1 MIVLIS
7 ETFGGHKMKNTSYK
21 NKQFVLLGMT
31 FLSVAGIAGC
41 SKVELAQ
48 SSVTLELGDELS
60 ENVADYLQNPDEK
73 ILKDAS
79 LDLSAVDETKVGSY
93 NAAVAYDGKNYPFTV
108 EVKDT
113 TSPQCEAKDYIY
125 MQPGT
130 LTVDDLVTEIKD
142 ASETSSGIVSCEQK
156 EDLVVSD
163 YDDMLQER
171 AAVDTADPYDE
182 VDYQESVQLDD
193 EGCYEVTAQ
202 VKDSEGNFTDI
213 TLNVYV
219 DGTAPE
225 LAQNV
230 IDLEVDAS
238 GISIDD
244 INTDDAEKIADML
257 HELPD
262 FANAEWAAASDAFCG
277 DNAISYEF
285 EQKSFNLQKE
295 NPVEVL
301 NVHCTVQDQAGN
313 ENEADYEVMVTYTG
327 LDAEALLEKT
337 GLIMQIADTSTN
349 NNSTSSNNNMTK
361 SDGKSNKNQNGEY
374 KGNDTVNDLGMT
386 DAEFAAMFDSMTPE
400 EREAF
405 LNSMASGSTD
415 ESYNIATEQGTI
427 SYYYDSSAAQQ
438 VFSLVNQE
446 RVNNGLPEL
455 TWDSD
460 MASYS
465 DRRAMEI
472 VTDFSHNSAGG
483 KWSVGEN
490 IGQGYENASAVVS
503 GWMNSEGHKA
513 NILSTVSTRASVS
526 CYVEK
531 ETFSNGSRINNHYWV
546 INFTH

>member
-48 SSVTLELGDELS
+48 STVTLELGDELS
-60 ENVADYLQNPDEK
+60 ENVADYLQDPDEK
-73 ILKDAS
+73 ILKGAS

-130 LTVDDLVTEIKD
+130 LTMDDLVTEIKD

-156 EDLVVSD
+156 EDLVVCD
-163 YDDMLQER
+163 YDDMLQEK
-171 AAVDTADPYDE
+171 AVVDTTDSYDGA
-182 VDYQESVQLDD
+182 DYQESVQLDD

-405 LNSMASGSTD
+405 LNSVAYGSTTD
-415 ESYNIATEQGTI
+415 NNVQVSG
-427 SYYYDSSAAQQ
+427 YYDNNMAQE
-438 VFSLVNQE
+438 VFNLTNQE
-446 RVNNGLPEL
+446 RANNGLPAYS
-455 TWDSD
+455 WDSN

-465 DRRAMEI
+465 DRRAKEI
-472 VTDFSHNSAGG
+472 VTDYSHNSAGG
-483 KWSVGEN
+483 NWSVGEN
-490 IGQGYENASAVVS
+490 IAEGETSASEVVND
-503 GWMNSEGHKA
+503 WMNSAGHKA
-513 NILSTVSTRASVS
+513 NILSDVSTKTSVS
-526 CYVEK
+526 CYVENF
-531 ETFSNGSRINNHYWV
+531 TYADGSTQYLYHWV
-546 INFTH
+546 QNFTH

>member
-31 FLSVAGIAGC
+31 FLSVASIAGC

-48 SSVTLELGDELS
+48 STVTLELGDELS
-60 ENVADYLQNPDEK
+60 ENVADYLQDPDEK
-73 ILKDAS
+73 ILKGAS
-79 LDLSAVDETKVGSY
+79 LDLSVVDETKVGSY

-125 MQPGT
+125 IQPGT

-142 ASETSSGIVSCEQK
+142 ASETSSGLGPREQT
-156 EDLVVSD
+156 EDLVVCD

-171 AAVDTADPYDE
+171 AAVDNAEPYDGA
-182 VDYQESVQLDD
+182 DYQESVQLDD

-262 FANAEWAAASDAFCG
+262 FSNAEWAAASDAFCG

-405 LNSMASGSTD
+405 LNSVAYGSTTD
-415 ESYNIATEQGTI
+415 NNVQVSG
-427 SYYYDSSAAQQ
+427 YYDNNMAQE
-438 VFSLVNQE
+438 VFNLTNQE
-446 RVNNGLPEL
+446 RANNGLPAYS
-455 TWDSD
+455 WDSN

-465 DRRAMEI
+465 DRRAKEI
-472 VTDFSHNSAGG
+472 VTDYSHNSAGG
-483 KWSVGEN
+483 NWSVGEN
-490 IGQGYENASAVVS
+490 IAEGETSASEVVND
-503 GWMNSEGHKA
+503 WMNSAGHKA
-513 NILSTVSTRASVS
+513 NILSDVSTKTSVS
-526 CYVEK
+526 CYVENF
-531 ETFSNGSRINNHYWV
+531 TYADGSTQYLYHWV
-546 INFTH
+546 QNFTH

>member
-156 EDLVVSD
+156 EDLVVCD

-405 LNSMASGSTD
+405 LNSVAYGSTTD
-415 ESYNIATEQGTI
+415 NNVQVSG
-427 SYYYDSSAAQQ
+427 YYDNNMAQE
-438 VFSLVNQE
+438 VFNLTNQE
-446 RVNNGLPEL
+446 RANNGLPAYS
-455 TWDSD
+455 WDSN

-465 DRRAMEI
+465 DRRAKEI
-472 VTDFSHNSAGG
+472 VTDYSHNSAGG
-483 KWSVGEN
+483 NWSVGEN
-490 IGQGYENASAVVS
+490 IAEGETSASEVVND
-503 GWMNSEGHKA
+503 WMNSAGHKA
-513 NILSTVSTRASVS
+513 NILSDVSTKTSVS
-526 CYVEK
+526 CYVENF
-531 ETFSNGSRINNHYWV
+531 TYADGSTQYLYHWV
-546 INFTH
+546 QNFTH

>member
-1 MIVLIS
+1 
-7 ETFGGHKMKNTSYK
+7 MKGTSYK

-48 SSVTLELGDELS
+48 STVTLELGDELS

-73 ILKDAS
+73 ILKGAS
-79 LDLSAVDETKVGSY
+79 LDLSAIDETKVGSY
-93 NAAVAYDGKNYPFTV
+93 NAAIAYDGKIYPFTV

-130 LTVDDLVTEIKD
+130 LTMDDLVTEIKD

-156 EDLVVSD
+156 EDLVVCD
-163 YDDMLQER
+163 YDDMLQEK
-171 AAVDTADPYDE
+171 AAVDNAEPHDGA
-182 VDYQESVQLDD
+182 DYQESVQLDD

-230 IDLEVDAS
+230 IDLDVDAS

-262 FANAEWAAASDAFCG
+262 FTDAEWAVASDAFCQ
-277 DNAISYEF
+277 DNKISYEF

-301 NVHCTVQDQAGN
+301 NVHCTVQDQAEN
-313 ENEADYEVMVTYTG
+313 ENEADYEVTVTYTG
-327 LDAEALLEKT
+327 LDVEALLEKT

-526 CYVEK
+526 SYVEK

>member
-1 MIVLIS
+1 MKILIRKLVLIS
-7 ETFGGHKMKNTSYK
+7 ETFGGHKMKDTSYK

-48 SSVTLELGDELS
+48 STVTLELGDELS

-73 ILKDAS
+73 ILKGAS
-79 LDLSAVDETKVGSY
+79 LDLSTIDETKVGSY
-93 NAAVAYDGKNYPFTV
+93 NAAIAYDGKNYPFTV

-156 EDLVVSD
+156 DDLVVCD
-163 YDDMLQER
+163 YDDMLQEK
-171 AAVDTADPYDE
+171 AAVDNAEPHDGA
-182 VDYQESVQLDD
+182 DYQESVQLDD

-230 IDLEVDAS
+230 IDLDVDAS

-262 FANAEWAAASDAFCG
+262 FSNAEWAAASDAFCG

-313 ENEADYEVMVTYTG
+313 ENEADYEVTVTYTG

-405 LNSMASGSTD
+405 IISLGEGDQANDTKESGYYNSD
-415 ESYNIATEQGTI
+415 Y
-427 SYYYDSSAAQQ
+427 AQQ
-438 VFSLVNQE
+438 VFALVNQE
-446 RVNNGLPEL
+446 RANNGLTAL
-455 TWDSD
+455 TWDSS

-472 VTDFSHNSAGG
+472 TTDFSHNSAGG
-483 KWSVGEN
+483 KMNVGEN
-490 IGQGYENASAVVS
+490 IAKGAISPDMVMD
-503 GWMNSEGHKA
+503 GWMRSDGHRA
-513 NILSTVSTRASVS
+513 NILNANYTKISVS
-526 CYVEK
+526 CYYD
-531 ETFSNGSRINNHYWV
+531 GSTYYWV
-546 INFTH
+546 QNFAY

>member
-1 MIVLIS
+1 MKILIRKLVLIS
-7 ETFGGHKMKNTSYK
+7 ETFGGHKMKDTSYK

-48 SSVTLELGDELS
+48 STVTLELGDELS

-73 ILKDAS
+73 ILKGAS
-79 LDLSAVDETKVGSY
+79 LDLSTIDETKVGSY
-93 NAAVAYDGKNYPFTV
+93 NAAIAYDGKNYPFTV

-156 EDLVVSD
+156 DDLVVCD
-163 YDDMLQER
+163 YDDMLQEK
-171 AAVDTADPYDE
+171 AAVDNAEPHDGA
-182 VDYQESVQLDD
+182 DYQESVQLDD

-230 IDLEVDAS
+230 IDLDVDAS

-257 HELPD
+257 HEIPD
-262 FANAEWAAASDAFCG
+262 FTDAEWAVASDAFCG

-313 ENEADYEVMVTYTG
+313 ENEADYEVTVTYTG

-405 LNSMASGSTD
+405 IISLGEGDQANDTKESGYYNSD
-415 ESYNIATEQGTI
+415 Y
-427 SYYYDSSAAQQ
+427 AQQ
-438 VFSLVNQE
+438 VFALVNQE
-446 RVNNGLPEL
+446 RANNGLTAL
-455 TWDSD
+455 TWDSS

-472 VTDFSHNSAGG
+472 TTDFSHNSAGG
-483 KWSVGEN
+483 KMNVGEN
-490 IGQGYENASAVVS
+490 IAKGAISPDMVMD
-503 GWMNSEGHKA
+503 GWMRSDGHRA
-513 NILSTVSTRASVS
+513 NILNANYTKISVS
-526 CYVEK
+526 CYYD
-531 ETFSNGSRINNHYWV
+531 GSTYYWV
-546 INFTH
+546 QNFAY

>member
-1 MIVLIS
+1 
-7 ETFGGHKMKNTSYK
+7 MKNTSYK

-48 SSVTLELGDELS
+48 STVTLELGDELS
-60 ENVADYLQNPDEK
+60 ENVADYLQDPDEK
-73 ILKDAS
+73 ILKGAS

-113 TSPQCEAKDYIY
+113 TSPQCKAKDYIY

-130 LTVDDLVTEIKD
+130 LTMDDLVTEIKD

-156 EDLVVSD
+156 EDLVVCD
-163 YDDMLQER
+163 YDDMLQEK
-171 AAVDTADPYDE
+171 AVVDTTDSYDE
-182 VDYQESVQLDD
+182 ADYQESVQLDE

-213 TLNVYV
+213 TLNVYA

-230 IDLEVDAS
+230 IDLDVDAS

-262 FANAEWAAASDAFCG
+262 FSNAEWAAASDAFCG

-301 NVHCTVQDQAGN
+301 NVHCTVQDQAKN
-313 ENEADYEVMVTYTG
+313 ENEADYEVTVTYTG
-327 LDAEALLEKT
+327 LDVEALLEKT
-337 GLIMQIADTSTN
+337 GLIMQISDVTANDKKSGKSDNKSGTTNTQNQLSQASGKSNADKVISFLIPYPGYIRPNNEPVFITFSQAFYGAIRAASEAGWRVETVPFSRTN
-349 NNSTSSNNNMTK
+349 NNSDIDWK
-361 SDGKSNKNQNGEY
+361 ALEHIGEDSRVMIFNHWY
-374 KGNDTVNDLGMT
+374 YPAF
-386 DAEFAAMFDSMTPE
+386 DALLKRKA
-400 EREAF
+400 
-405 LNSMASGSTD
+405 
-415 ESYNIATEQGTI
+415 
-427 SYYYDSSAAQQ
+427 
-438 VFSLVNQE
+438 
-446 RVNNGLPEL
+446 RVGIIR
-455 TWDSD
+455 
-460 MASYS
+460 Y
-465 DRRAMEI
+465 
-472 VTDFSHNSAGG
+472 FSHVKSP
-483 KWSVGEN
+483 WDHCFEN
-490 IGQGYENASAVVS
+490 WIDAVVDTKKVAS
-503 GWMNSEGHKA
+503 DAVHFLYTLGCRKILNA
-513 NILSTVSTRASVS
+513 NWYYNDAYIVSA
-526 CYVEK
+526 
-531 ETFSNGSRINNHYWV
+531 INLAC
-546 INFTH
+546 I

>member
-7 ETFGGHKMKNTSYK
+7 ETFGGHKMKDTSYK

-48 SSVTLELGDELS
+48 STVTLELGDELS

-73 ILKDAS
+73 ILKGAS
-79 LDLSAVDETKVGSY
+79 LDLSTIDETKVGSY
-93 NAAVAYDGKNYPFTV
+93 NAAIAYDGKNYPFTV

-130 LTVDDLVTEIKD
+130 LTMDDLITEIKD

-156 EDLVVSD
+156 DDLVVCD
-163 YDDMLQER
+163 YDDMLQEKS
-171 AAVDTADPYDE
+171 AVDNAEPHDE
-182 VDYQESVQLDD
+182 ADYQESVKLDD

-230 IDLEVDAS
+230 IDLDVDAS

-262 FANAEWAAASDAFCG
+262 FTDAEWAVASDAFCQ
-277 DNAISYEF
+277 DNKISYEF

-301 NVHCTVQDQAGN
+301 NVHCTVQDQAKN
-313 ENEADYEVMVTYTG
+313 ENEADYEVTVTYTG
-327 LDAEALLEKT
+327 LDVEALLEKT
-337 GLIMQIADTSTN
+337 GLIMQISDVTANDKKSG
-349 NNSTSSNNNMTK
+349 K
-361 SDGKSNKNQNGEY
+361 SDNKSGTTNTQNQLSQASGKSNADN
-374 KGNDTVNDLGMT
+374 LGMT
-386 DAEFAAMFDSMTPE
+386 DDEMVAMLQSMTPDE
-400 EREAF
+400 MDAF
-405 LNSMASGSTD
+405 LNSVAYGSTTD
-415 ESYNIATEQGTI
+415 NNVQVSG
-427 SYYYDSSAAQQ
+427 YYDNNMAQE
-438 VFSLVNQE
+438 VFNLTNQE
-446 RVNNGLPEL
+446 RANNGLSAYS
-455 TWDSD
+455 WDSN

-465 DRRAMEI
+465 DRRAKEI
-472 VTDFSHNSAGG
+472 VTDYSHNSVGG
-483 KWSVGEN
+483 NWSVGEN
-490 IGQGYENASAVVS
+490 IAEGETSASEVVND
-503 GWMNSEGHKA
+503 WMNSAGHKA
-513 NILSTVSTRASVS
+513 NILSDVSTKISVS

-531 ETFSNGSRINNHYWV
+531 FTYADGSTQYLHHWV
-546 INFTH
+546 QNFTH

>member
-1 MIVLIS
+1 
-7 ETFGGHKMKNTSYK
+7 MKNTSYK

-48 SSVTLELGDELS
+48 STVTLELGDELS
-60 ENVADYLQNPDEK
+60 ENVADYLQDPDEK
-73 ILKDAS
+73 ILKGAS

-130 LTVDDLVTEIKD
+130 LIVDDLVTEIKD
-142 ASETSSGIVSCEQK
+142 ASETSSGIVSCERK
-156 EDLVVSD
+156 DDLAACD
-163 YDDMLQER
+163 YDDMLQKK
-171 AAVDTADPYDE
+171 AVVDTTDSYDE
-182 VDYQESVQLDD
+182 ADYQESVQLDE

-230 IDLEVDAS
+230 IDLDVDAS

-244 INTDDAEKIADML
+244 INTDDAEKIAAML

-262 FANAEWAAASDAFCG
+262 FSNAEWAAASDAFCG
-277 DNAISYEF
+277 DNAIRYEF

-313 ENEADYEVMVTYTG
+313 ENEADYEVTVTYTG
-327 LDAEALLEKT
+327 LDVEALLEKT

-483 KWSVGEN
+483 KMNVGEN
-490 IGQGYENASAVVS
+490 IAKGAVS
-503 GWMNSEGHKA
+503 PEMAMDGWMRSDGHRA
-513 NILSTVSTRASVS
+513 NILNASYTKISVS
-526 CYVEK
+526 CYYDGY
-531 ETFSNGSRINNHYWV
+531 TYYWV
-546 INFTH
+546 QNFAY

>member
-1 MIVLIS
+1 MKILIRKLVLIS
-7 ETFGGHKMKNTSYK
+7 ETFGGHKMKDTSYK

-48 SSVTLELGDELS
+48 STVTLELGDELS

-73 ILKDAS
+73 ILKGAS
-79 LDLSAVDETKVGSY
+79 LDLSTIDEIKVGSY
-93 NAAVAYDGKNYPFTV
+93 NAAIAYDGKNYPFTV

-156 EDLVVSD
+156 DDLVVCD
-163 YDDMLQER
+163 YDDMLQEK
-171 AAVDTADPYDE
+171 AAVDNAEPHDGA
-182 VDYQESVQLDD
+182 DYQESVQLDD

-230 IDLEVDAS
+230 IDLDVDAS

-257 HELPD
+257 HEIPD
-262 FANAEWAAASDAFCG
+262 FTDAEWAVASDAFCG

-313 ENEADYEVMVTYTG
+313 ENEADYEVTVTYTG

-405 LNSMASGSTD
+405 IISLGEGDQANDTKESGYYNSD
-415 ESYNIATEQGTI
+415 Y
-427 SYYYDSSAAQQ
+427 AQQ
-438 VFSLVNQE
+438 VFALVNQE
-446 RVNNGLPEL
+446 RANNGLTAL
-455 TWDSD
+455 TWDSS

-472 VTDFSHNSAGG
+472 TTDFSHNSAGG
-483 KWSVGEN
+483 KMNVGEN
-490 IGQGYENASAVVS
+490 IAKGAISPDMVMD
-503 GWMNSEGHKA
+503 GWMRSDGHRA
-513 NILSTVSTRASVS
+513 NILNANYTKISVS
-526 CYVEK
+526 CYYD
-531 ETFSNGSRINNHYWV
+531 GSTYYWV
-546 INFTH
+546 QNFAY

>member
-7 ETFGGHKMKNTSYK
+7 ETFGGHKMKDTSYK

-31 FLSVAGIAGC
+31 FFSVAGIAGC

-48 SSVTLELGDELS
+48 STVTLELGDELS

-73 ILKDAS
+73 ILKGAS
-79 LDLSAVDETKVGSY
+79 LDLSAIDETKVGSY
-93 NAAVAYDGKNYPFTV
+93 NAAIAYDGKNYPFTV

-130 LTVDDLVTEIKD
+130 LTVDDLITEIND

-156 EDLVVSD
+156 DDLVVCD
-163 YDDMLQER
+163 YDDMLQEK
-171 AAVDTADPYDE
+171 AAVDNAEPHNGA
-182 VDYQESVQLDD
+182 DYQESVKLDD
-193 EGCYEVTAQ
+193 EGYYEVTAQ

-230 IDLEVDAS
+230 IDLDVDAS

-262 FANAEWAAASDAFCG
+262 FTDAEWAVASDAFCQ
-277 DNAISYEF
+277 DNKISYEF

-301 NVHCTVQDQAGN
+301 NVHCTVQDQAEN
-313 ENEADYEVMVTYTG
+313 ENEADYEVTVTYTG
-327 LDAEALLEKT
+327 LDVEALLEKT

-526 CYVEK
+526 SYVEK

>member
-1 MIVLIS
+1 
-7 ETFGGHKMKNTSYK
+7 MKNTSYK

-48 SSVTLELGDELS
+48 STVTLELGDELS

-73 ILKDAS
+73 ILEAAS

-93 NAAVAYDGKNYPFTV
+93 NAAIAYDGKNYPFTV

-142 ASETSSGIVSCEQK
+142 ASETSSGIVSCEIK
-156 EDLVVSD
+156 DDLAACD
-163 YDDMLQER
+163 YDDMLQEK
-171 AAVDTADPYDE
+171 AVVDTTDLYDE
-182 VDYQESVQLDD
+182 ADYQESVQLDE

-230 IDLEVDAS
+230 IDLDVDAS
-238 GISIDD
+238 VISIDD

-262 FANAEWAAASDAFCG
+262 FSNAEWAAASDAFCG
-277 DNAISYEF
+277 DNAISYEY

-301 NVHCTVQDQAGN
+301 NVHCTVLDQAGN
-313 ENEADYEVMVTYTG
+313 ENKADYEVTVTYTG

-386 DAEFAAMFDSMTPE
+386 DAEFAEMFDSMTPE

-405 LNSMASGSTD
+405 IIALGEGDQNTTTVQSGYYNSD
-415 ESYNIATEQGTI
+415 Y
-427 SYYYDSSAAQQ
+427 AQQ
-438 VFSLVNQE
+438 VFAMVNQE
-446 RVNNGLPEL
+446 RADNGVAAL
-455 TWDSD
+455 TWDSS

-472 VTDFSHNSAGG
+472 TTDFSHNSAGG
-483 KWSVGEN
+483 KMNVGEN
-490 IGQGYENASAVVS
+490 IAKGAISPEMAMD
-503 GWMNSEGHKA
+503 GWMRSDGHRA
-513 NILSTVSTRASVS
+513 NILNASYTKISVS
-526 CYVEK
+526 CYYDGY
-531 ETFSNGSRINNHYWV
+531 TYYWV
-546 INFTH
+546 QNFAY

>member
-7 ETFGGHKMKNTSYK
+7 ETFGGHKMKGTSYK

-48 SSVTLELGDELS
+48 STVTLEIGDELS

-73 ILKDAS
+73 ILKGAS
-79 LDLSAVDETKVGSY
+79 LDLSAIDETKVGSY
-93 NAAVAYDGKNYPFTV
+93 NAAIAYDGKNYPFTV

-130 LTVDDLVTEIKD
+130 LTMDDLITEIKD

-156 EDLVVSD
+156 DDLVVCD
-163 YDDMLQER
+163 YDDMLQEKS
-171 AAVDTADPYDE
+171 AVDNAEPHDE
-182 VDYQESVQLDD
+182 ADYQESVKLDD

-225 LAQNV
+225 LAQNE
-230 IDLEVDAS
+230 IDLDVDAS

-244 INTDDAEKIADML
+244 TNTDDAEKIADML

-262 FANAEWAAASDAFCG
+262 FTDAEWAVASDAFCQ
-277 DNAISYEF
+277 DNKISYEF

-301 NVHCTVQDQAGN
+301 NVHCTVQDQAEN
-313 ENEADYEVMVTYTG
+313 ENEADYEVTVTYTG
-327 LDAEALLEKT
+327 LYVEALLEKT

-526 CYVEK
+526 SYVEK

>member
-1 MIVLIS
+1 
-7 ETFGGHKMKNTSYK
+7 MKNTSYK

-41 SKVELAQ
+41 SKMELAQ

-156 EDLVVSD
+156 EDLVVCD

-244 INTDDAEKIADML
+244 INTDDAEKIAGML

-405 LNSMASGSTD
+405 LNSVAYGSTTD
-415 ESYNIATEQGTI
+415 NNVQVSG
-427 SYYYDSSAAQQ
+427 YYDNNMAQE
-438 VFSLVNQE
+438 VFNLTNQE
-446 RVNNGLPEL
+446 RANNGLPAYS
-455 TWDSD
+455 WDSN

-465 DRRAMEI
+465 DRRAKEI
-472 VTDFSHNSAGG
+472 VTDYSHNSAGG
-483 KWSVGEN
+483 NWSVGEN
-490 IGQGYENASAVVS
+490 IAEGETSASEVVND
-503 GWMNSEGHKA
+503 WMNSAGHKA
-513 NILSTVSTRASVS
+513 NILSDVSTKTSVS
-526 CYVEK
+526 CYVENF
-531 ETFSNGSRINNHYWV
+531 TYADGSTQYLYHWV
-546 INFTH
+546 QNFTH

>member
-156 EDLVVSD
+156 EDLVVCD

-285 EQKSFNLQKE
+285 EQKSFDLQKE

-405 LNSMASGSTD
+405 LNSVAYGSTTD
-415 ESYNIATEQGTI
+415 NNVQVSG
-427 SYYYDSSAAQQ
+427 YYDNNMAQE
-438 VFSLVNQE
+438 VFNLTNQE
-446 RVNNGLPEL
+446 RANNGLPAYS
-455 TWDSD
+455 WDSN

-465 DRRAMEI
+465 DRRAKEI
-472 VTDFSHNSAGG
+472 VTDYSHNSAGG
-483 KWSVGEN
+483 NWSVGEN
-490 IGQGYENASAVVS
+490 IAEGETSASEVVND
-503 GWMNSEGHKA
+503 WMNSAGHKA
-513 NILSTVSTRASVS
+513 NILSDVSTKTSVS
-526 CYVEK
+526 CYVENF
-531 ETFSNGSRINNHYWV
+531 TYADGSTQYLYHWV
-546 INFTH
+546 QNFTH

>member
-1 MIVLIS
+1 
-7 ETFGGHKMKNTSYK
+7 MKNTSYK

-113 TSPQCEAKDYIY
+113 TSPQCKAKDYIY

-130 LTVDDLVTEIKD
+130 LIVDDLVTEIKD

-156 EDLVVSD
+156 EDLVVCD
-163 YDDMLQER
+163 YDDMLQEK
-171 AAVDTADPYDE
+171 AAVDNAEPYDGA
-182 VDYQESVQLDD
+182 DYQESVQLDD

-262 FANAEWAAASDAFCG
+262 FSNAEWAAASDAFCG

-285 EQKSFNLQKE
+285 EQKSFDLQKE

-313 ENEADYEVMVTYTG
+313 ENEADYEVTVTYTG
-327 LDAEALLEKT
+327 LDAAALIEKT
-337 GLIMQIADTSTN
+337 DLILQTSDDTAN
-349 NNSTSSNNNMTK
+349 EKNSSNSDSKSGTINNQKVAKT
-361 SDGKSNKNQNGEY
+361 GENQ
-374 KGNDTVNDLGMT
+374 DVDDFGMT
-386 DAEFAAMFDSMTPE
+386 DDEWVAMFEAMTPDE
-400 EREAF
+400 KDAY
-405 LNSMASGSTD
+405 LHSLWNYDQDNSTNQSGY
-415 ESYNIATEQGTI
+415 YN
-427 SYYYDSSAAQQ
+427 SDYAQQ
-438 VFSLVNQE
+438 VFAMVNQE
-446 RVNNGLPEL
+446 RADNGVAAL
-455 TWDSD
+455 TWDSS

-472 VTDFSHNSAGG
+472 TTDFSHNSAGG
-483 KWSVGEN
+483 KMNVGEN
-490 IGQGYENASAVVS
+490 IAKGAISPEMAMD
-503 GWMNSEGHKA
+503 GWMRSDGHRA
-513 NILSTVSTRASVS
+513 NILNASYTKISVS
-526 CYVEK
+526 CYYDGY
-531 ETFSNGSRINNHYWV
+531 TYYWV
-546 INFTH
+546 QNFAY

>member
-48 SSVTLELGDELS
+48 STVTLELGDELS
-60 ENVADYLQNPDEK
+60 ENVADYLQDPDEK
-73 ILKDAS
+73 ILKGAS

-156 EDLVVSD
+156 EDLVVCD
-163 YDDMLQER
+163 YDDMLQEK
-171 AAVDTADPYDE
+171 AVVDTTDSYDGA
-182 VDYQESVQLDD
+182 DYQESVQLDD

-262 FANAEWAAASDAFCG
+262 FSNAEWAAASDAFCG

-405 LNSMASGSTD
+405 LNSVAYGSTTD
-415 ESYNIATEQGTI
+415 NNVQVSG
-427 SYYYDSSAAQQ
+427 YYDNNMAQE
-438 VFSLVNQE
+438 VFNLTNQE
-446 RVNNGLPEL
+446 RANNGLPAYS
-455 TWDSD
+455 WDSN

-465 DRRAMEI
+465 DRRAKEI
-472 VTDFSHNSAGG
+472 VTDYSHNSAGG
-483 KWSVGEN
+483 NWSVGEN
-490 IGQGYENASAVVS
+490 IAEGETSASEVVND
-503 GWMNSEGHKA
+503 WMNSAGHKA
-513 NILSTVSTRASVS
+513 NILSDVSTKTSVS
-526 CYVEK
+526 CYVENF
-531 ETFSNGSRINNHYWV
+531 TYADGSTQYLYHWV
-546 INFTH
+546 QNFTH

>member
-1 MIVLIS
+1 
-7 ETFGGHKMKNTSYK
+7 MKNTSYK

-113 TSPQCEAKDYIY
+113 TSPQCKAKDYIY

-130 LTVDDLVTEIKD
+130 LIVDDLVTEIKD
-142 ASETSSGIVSCEQK
+142 ASETSSGIVSCERK
-156 EDLVVSD
+156 DDLAACD
-163 YDDMLQER
+163 YDDMLQKK
-171 AAVDTADPYDE
+171 AVVDTTDSYDE
-182 VDYQESVQLDD
+182 ADYQESVQLDE

-230 IDLEVDAS
+230 INLEVDAS

-244 INTDDAEKIADML
+244 INTDDAEKIAAML

-262 FANAEWAAASDAFCG
+262 FSNAEWAAASDAFCG
-277 DNAISYEF
+277 DNVISYEF

-301 NVHCTVQDQAGN
+301 NVHCTVQDKAGN
-313 ENEADYEVMVTYTG
+313 ENEADYEVTVTYTG

-337 GLIMQIADTSTN
+337 GLILQTSDN
-349 NNSTSSNNNMTK
+349 NENEKNSSNSDSKSGTINNQKVAKT
-361 SDGKSNKNQNGEY
+361 GENQ
-374 KGNDTVNDLGMT
+374 DVDDFGMT
-386 DAEFAAMFDSMTPE
+386 DDEWVAMFEAMTPDE
-400 EREAF
+400 KDAY
-405 LNSMASGSTD
+405 LHSLWNYDQDNSTNQSGY
-415 ESYNIATEQGTI
+415 YN
-427 SYYYDSSAAQQ
+427 SDYAQQ
-438 VFSLVNQE
+438 VFALVNQE
-446 RVNNGLPEL
+446 RANNGLTAL
-455 TWDSD
+455 TWDSS

-472 VTDFSHNSAGG
+472 TTDFSHNSAGG
-483 KWSVGEN
+483 KMNVGEN
-490 IGQGYENASAVVS
+490 IAKGAISPDMVMD
-503 GWMNSEGHKA
+503 GWMRSDGHRA
-513 NILSTVSTRASVS
+513 NILNANYTKISVS
-526 CYVEK
+526 CYYD
-531 ETFSNGSRINNHYWV
+531 GSTYYWV
-546 INFTH
+546 QNFAY

>member
-1 MIVLIS
+1 
-7 ETFGGHKMKNTSYK
+7 MKNTSYK

-41 SKVELAQ
+41 SKMELAQ

-156 EDLVVSD
+156 EDLVVCD

-230 IDLEVDAS
+230 INLEVDAS

-244 INTDDAEKIADML
+244 INTDDAEKIAAML

-262 FANAEWAAASDAFCG
+262 FSNAEWAAASDAFCG
-277 DNAISYEF
+277 DNVISYEF

-405 LNSMASGSTD
+405 LNSVAYGSTTD
-415 ESYNIATEQGTI
+415 NNVQVSG
-427 SYYYDSSAAQQ
+427 YYDNNMAQE
-438 VFSLVNQE
+438 VFNLTNQE
-446 RVNNGLPEL
+446 RANNGLPAYS
-455 TWDSD
+455 WDSN

-465 DRRAMEI
+465 DRRAKEI
-472 VTDFSHNSAGG
+472 VTDYSHNSAGG
-483 KWSVGEN
+483 NWSVGEN
-490 IGQGYENASAVVS
+490 IAEGETSASEVVND
-503 GWMNSEGHKA
+503 WMNSAGHKA
-513 NILSTVSTRASVS
+513 NILSDVSTKTSVS
-526 CYVEK
+526 CYVENF
-531 ETFSNGSRINNHYWV
+531 TYADGSTQYLYHWV
-546 INFTH
+546 QNFTH

>member
-1 MIVLIS
+1 
-7 ETFGGHKMKNTSYK
+7 MKNTSYK

-48 SSVTLELGDELS
+48 STVTLELGDELS
-60 ENVADYLQNPDEK
+60 ENVADYLQDPDEK
-73 ILKDAS
+73 ILKGAS

-130 LTVDDLVTEIKD
+130 LIVDDLVTKIKD
-142 ASETSSGIVSCEQK
+142 ASETSSGIVSCERK
-156 EDLVVSD
+156 DDLAACD
-163 YDDMLQER
+163 YDDMLQEK
-171 AAVDTADPYDE
+171 AVVDTTDSYDGA
-182 VDYQESVQLDD
+182 DYQESVQLDD

-230 IDLEVDAS
+230 IDLDVDAS

-262 FANAEWAAASDAFCG
+262 FSNAEWAAASDAFCG

-301 NVHCTVQDQAGN
+301 NVHCTVLDQAGN
-313 ENEADYEVMVTYTG
+313 ENKADYEVTVTYTG
-327 LDAEALLEKT
+327 LDAAALMEKT
-337 GLIMQIADTSTN
+337 GLILQTSDDTAN
-349 NNSTSSNNNMTK
+349 EKKSSNSDSK
-361 SDGKSNKNQNGEY
+361 SGTTNTQKVAKAGENQ
-374 KGNDTVNDLGMT
+374 DVDDFGMT
-386 DAEFAAMFDSMTPE
+386 DDEWVAMFEAMTPDE
-400 EREAF
+400 KDAY
-405 LNSMASGSTD
+405 LHSLWNYDQDNSTNQSGY
-415 ESYNIATEQGTI
+415 YN
-427 SYYYDSSAAQQ
+427 SDYAQQ
-438 VFSLVNQE
+438 VFALVNQE
-446 RVNNGLPEL
+446 RANNGLTAL
-455 TWDSD
+455 TWDSS

-472 VTDFSHNSAGG
+472 TTDFSHNSAGG
-483 KWSVGEN
+483 KMNVGEN
-490 IGQGYENASAVVS
+490 IGKGANSPEMAMDA
-503 GWMNSEGHKA
+503 WMRSDGHRA
-513 NILSTVSTRASVS
+513 NILDSSYTKISVS
-526 CYVEK
+526 CYYD
-531 ETFSNGSRINNHYWV
+531 GSTYYWV
-546 INFTH
+546 QNFAY